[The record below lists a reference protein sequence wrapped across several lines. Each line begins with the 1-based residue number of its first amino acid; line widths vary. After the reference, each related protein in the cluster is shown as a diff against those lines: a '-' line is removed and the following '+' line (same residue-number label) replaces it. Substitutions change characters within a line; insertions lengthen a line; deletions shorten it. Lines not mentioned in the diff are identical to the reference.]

1 VDEHGRTPL
10 DGAHYV
16 RDVHPEQAT
25 SRLHLFDELIKVL
38 EAAGG
43 LRAAE
48 LPDDDNDNNNNDE
61 GV

>member
-1 VDEHGRTPL
+1 MDEHGGTPL
-10 DGAHYV
+10 DLAYYV
-16 RDVHPEQAT
+16 RDFHPEQVT

-38 EAAGG
+38 EGAGG

-48 LPDDDNDNNNNDE
+48 LPDDDNDNNNDE